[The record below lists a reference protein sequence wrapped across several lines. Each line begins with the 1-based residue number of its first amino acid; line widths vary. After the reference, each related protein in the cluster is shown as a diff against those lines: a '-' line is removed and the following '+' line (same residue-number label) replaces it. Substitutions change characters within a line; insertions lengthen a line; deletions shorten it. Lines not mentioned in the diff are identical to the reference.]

1 MCRSRVNHEYK
12 ENGEYVKYG
21 RANFGV
27 TTLNLPH
34 LCLETLKEKGDINTL
49 LNKIDD
55 VSQTLMKDAF
65 IFRFS
70 QVKTLKP
77 KEVPILFMNGGLAR
91 LNPNDDIEPL
101 LRSDRF
107 SLSYGY
113 LGIDDCVRMLTNN
126 EENISTDK
134 GYGLG
139 MQIMNCLVKNVEE
152 LKKDLNLPI
161 SLYSTPKLC
170 GWL

>member
-12 ENGEYVKYG
+12 ENGKYVKYG

-27 TTLNLPH
+27 ITLNLPH
-34 LCLETLKEKGDINTL
+34 LCLETLKENGNIDMLLDKIN
-49 LNKIDD
+49 K
-55 VSQTLMKDAF
+55 VSNITMRDAF
-65 IFRFS
+65 IFRFN

-91 LNPNDDIEPL
+91 LKAKEDIEPL

-134 GYGLG
+134 GYELG
-139 MQIMNCLVKNVEE
+139 MQIMNCLVKNTEE
-152 LKKDLNLPI
+152 LKKT
-161 SLYSTPKLC
+161 STYQLVCILRQVKHP
-170 GWL
+170 